1 MGKTWNVIFSYIGG
15 CMAEDLTNSFVIP
28 KAAPSGEAV
37 FSWTW
42 FNRLGNR
49 EMYQVSRPSCLM

>member
-1 MGKTWNVIFSYIGG
+1 
-15 CMAEDLTNSFVIP
+15 MAEDLTNSFTIP

-49 EMYQVSRPSCLM
+49 EMYQVSLGSRLFHGFQRG